1 MTPEQEARYSR
12 HILLA
17 QIGNEG
23 QEKLLAARVLIVGM
37 GGLGSPVA
45 MYLAASGIGHL
56 VLTDFDVVELSNLQ
70 RQIIHHTDDVGE
82 NKVASARAAIHDLNP
97 NVQVTAIPWVLE
109 DDELAREIRDAD
121 VVIDACDNFESRFEL
136 NAVCWRLSTPLVSA
150 AAMRMDGQ
158 VTVFDARNPDSP
170 CYRCLYSDESTEGEA
185 CSQVG
190 VLAPLL
196 GIVGS
201 IQATEA
207 MKLIVGMGT
216 PLVGRVMV
224 LDALDMEWR
233 TLKLRKD
240 PHCPV
245 CAEAD
250 GSDASGVACRSHPGM
265 ACEELSGARC
275 SVAGWLDSMLRP
287 SNNRRLLFE
296 RG

>member
-1 MTPEQEARYSR
+1 MTPEQQARYSR
-12 HILLA
+12 HMLLA
-17 QIGNEG
+17 QVGSAG

-45 MYLAASGIGHL
+45 MYLAASGVGQL
-56 VLTDFDVVELSNLQ
+56 VLTDFDIVELSNLQ

-97 NVQVTAIPWVLE
+97 DVEVTAIPWVLQ
-109 DDELAREIRDAD
+109 DDELAREVRDAD

-136 NAVCWRLSTPLVSA
+136 NAACWRLATPLVSG

-158 VTVFDARNPDSP
+158 VTVFDARRPHSP

-196 GIVGS
+196 GIIGS
-201 IQATEA
+201 VQAAEA
-207 MKLIVGMGT
+207 MKLIIGMGT
-216 PLVGRVMV
+216 PLVGRVLV

-245 CAEAD
+245 CAEAK
-250 GSDASGVACRSHPGM
+250 GSDASGVACG
-265 ACEELSGARC
+265 
-275 SVAGWLDSMLRP
+275 
-287 SNNRRLLFE
+287 
-296 RG
+296 

>member
-17 QIGNEG
+17 QIGSEG
-23 QEKLLAARVLIVGM
+23 QERLLAARVLIVGM

-45 MYLAASGIGHL
+45 MYLAASGVGHL
-56 VLTDFDVVELSNLQ
+56 VLSDFDVVELSNLQ

-109 DDELAREIRDAD
+109 DDELAREVRDAD
-121 VVIDACDNFESRFEL
+121 VVVDACDNFESRFEL
-136 NAVCWRLSTPLVSA
+136 NAICWQLRTPLVSA

-158 VTVFDARNPDSP
+158 VTVFDSRDPDSP

-201 IQATEA
+201 IQAAEA
-207 MKLIVGMGT
+207 MKLIIGMGT
-216 PLVGRVMV
+216 TLVGRVMV

-233 TLKLRKD
+233 SLKLRKD

-245 CAEAD
+245 CAEAG
-250 GSDASGVACRSHPGM
+250 GSNASGVAWR
-265 ACEELSGARC
+265 
-275 SVAGWLDSMLRP
+275 
-287 SNNRRLLFE
+287 
-296 RG
+296 

>member
-109 DDELAREIRDAD
+109 DDELAREVRDAD

-158 VTVFDARNPDSP
+158 VTVFDGRNPDSP

-224 LDALDMEWR
+224 LDALDMELR

-250 GSDASGVACRSHPGM
+250 GSDASGVACR
-265 ACEELSGARC
+265 
-275 SVAGWLDSMLRP
+275 
-287 SNNRRLLFE
+287 
-296 RG
+296 

>member
-17 QIGNEG
+17 QIGSEG

-109 DDELAREIRDAD
+109 DDELAGEVRDAD

-158 VTVFDARNPDSP
+158 VTVFDGRNPDSP

-245 CAEAD
+245 CAEAH
-250 GSDASGVACRSHPGM
+250 GSDAAGVACR
-265 ACEELSGARC
+265 
-275 SVAGWLDSMLRP
+275 
-287 SNNRRLLFE
+287 
-296 RG
+296 

>member
-12 HILLA
+12 HMLLA
-17 QIGNEG
+17 QMGKEG

-45 MYLAASGIGHL
+45 MYLAASGVGHL

-82 NKVASARAAIHDLNP
+82 NKVASAKAAIHDLNP
-97 NVQVTAIPWVLE
+97 EVEVSAIPWVLQE
-109 DDELAREIRDAD
+109 DELAREVRDAD

-136 NAVCWRLSTPLVSA
+136 NAACWRLETPLVSA

-158 VTVFDARNPDSP
+158 VTVFDSRHPHSP

-201 IQATEA
+201 IQAAEA
-207 MKLIVGMGT
+207 MKLIIGMGT
-216 PLVGRVMV
+216 PLVGRVLV
-224 LDALDMEWR
+224 LDVLDMEWR

-245 CAEAD
+245 CADAH
-250 GSDASGVACRSHPGM
+250 GSHAAGVACG
-265 ACEELSGARC
+265 
-275 SVAGWLDSMLRP
+275 
-287 SNNRRLLFE
+287 
-296 RG
+296 